1 MMNILQTKYATYT
14 IAASLLF
21 LMCPDERSSE
31 QIRGDAIAE
40 AMSMHPEYDPD
51 SMNYYYDSQL

>member
-1 MMNILQTKYATYT
+1 MMSSLQTKYTTCA

-31 QIRGDAIAE
+31 QIKNDAIAE
-40 AMSMHPEYDPD
+40 EMSLHPEYNPD
-51 SMNYYYDSQL
+51 DSHYYFDSQM

>member
-1 MMNILQTKYATYT
+1 MMNILHTKYATYT

-31 QIRGDAIAE
+31 EIKGDAIAE

-51 SMNYYYDSQL
+51 SMNYYYDSQM